1 METNIIVKK
10 CYNLNVQNKRKRGG
24 EMLQKIKENVAKVM
38 IDKDKEIELMII
50 ALLSDGHVLLEDVP
64 GTGKTTMAK
73 CFSKS
78 IDGTFNRLQ
87 FTPDTLPSDIVGQEY
102 FDVKTSDFKVRKGPV
117 FNNVLLIDEI
127 NRAVPRTQ
135 SALLELMEEK
145 HVTLGG
151 VTYHLPKPFCVIAT
165 QNPYDSIGTFPLP
178 DAQLDRFLLTIRQ
191 GYPSPEKEK
200 MMLRRFRLSNP
211 FDIIESVISIE
222 EVIQLKQKVKDVIV
236 SEEVEDYLMEIVQAT
251 RQHQYVDVGV
261 SPRGSLAYMRA
272 AQSRAFLYGRD
283 FSTPDDVKE
292 LALPILAHRISLNV
306 EGEVKTSKEA
316 VIHEI
321 LDSIS
326 VPVETS

>member
-1 METNIIVKK
+1 
-10 CYNLNVQNKRKRGG
+10 
-24 EMLQKIKENVAKVM
+24 MLQSIKENISKVM
-38 IDKDKEIELMII
+38 IDKEKEIELMII
-50 ALLSDGHVLLEDVP
+50 AILSDGHILLEDVP

-145 HVTLGG
+145 NVTLGG
-151 VTYHLPKPFCVIAT
+151 VTYPLPKPFCVIAT

-178 DAQLDRFLLTIRQ
+178 DAQLDRFLLTIKQ
-191 GYPSPEKEK
+191 GYPSREKEK
-200 MMLRRFRLSNP
+200 TMLRRFRSSNP
-211 FDIIESVISIE
+211 METIETVISTLD
-222 EVIQLKQKVKDVIV
+222 VIQLKEKVKEVRV
-236 SEEVEDYLMEIVQAT
+236 SEDIEDYLMDIVQKT
-251 RQHQYVDVGV
+251 RHHNHVEIGV

-272 AQSRAFLYGRD
+272 IQSRAFLYGRD
-283 FSTPDDVKE
+283 FCTPDDVKTM
-292 LALPILAHRISLNV
+292 ALPLLAHRISLNV
-306 EGEVKTSKEA
+306 EGEVKTSKET
-316 VIHEI
+316 IIEEI
-321 LDSIS
+321 LDSTS
-326 VPVETS
+326 VPVETV

>member
-1 METNIIVKK
+1 MLQNII
-10 CYNLNVQNKRKRGG
+10 
-24 EMLQKIKENVAKVM
+24 ENVAKVM
-38 IDKDKEIELMII
+38 IDKEKEIELMII
-50 ALLSDGHVLLEDVP
+50 ALLSDGHILLEDVP

-200 MMLRRFRLSNP
+200 MMLRRFRSANP
-211 FDIIESVISIE
+211 LDIIESVISIE
-222 EVIQLKQKVKDVIV
+222 DVMELKQKVKDVVV
-236 SEEVEDYLMEIVQAT
+236 SEEVEDYLMAIVQAT

-326 VPVETS
+326 VPVETP

>member
-1 METNIIVKK
+1 MFR
-10 CYNLNVQNKRKRGG
+10 LNKRGE
-24 EMLQKIKENVAKVM
+24 EMLQHIKENVAKVM
-38 IDKDKEIELMII
+38 IDKEKEIELMII
-50 ALLSDGHVLLEDVP
+50 ALLSDGHILLEDVP

-73 CFSKS
+73 CFSRS
-78 IDGTFNRLQ
+78 IDGSFNRLQ

-102 FDVKTSDFKVRKGPV
+102 FDVKTSDFKIRKGPV

-151 VTYHLPKPFCVIAT
+151 VTHHLPKPFCVIAT
-165 QNPYDSIGTFPLP
+165 QNPHDSIGTFPLP

-191 GYPSPEKEK
+191 GYPSPAKEK
-200 MMLRRFRLSNP
+200 MMLRRFRSSNP
-211 FDIIESVISIE
+211 LENIESVISIE
-222 EVIQLKQKVKDVIV
+222 DIIQLKQKVKDVLV

-251 RQHQYVDVGV
+251 RQHPYVDIGV
-261 SPRGSLAYMRA
+261 SPRGSLSYMRA
-272 AQSRAFLYGRD
+272 TQSRAFLYGRD

-292 LALPILAHRISLNV
+292 LALPLLAHRISLNV

-316 VIHEI
+316 VIHEV

-326 VPVETS
+326 VPVETP

>member
-1 METNIIVKK
+1 MSVGLSIQWDAKKQEPYKRSGEKMLENIKK
-10 CYNLNVQNKRKRGG
+10 NVS
-24 EMLQKIKENVAKVM
+24 KVM
-38 IDKDKEIELMII
+38 IDKEREIELMII

-145 HVTLGG
+145 NVTLGG
-151 VTYHLPKPFCVIAT
+151 VTYPLPKPFIVIAT
-165 QNPYDSIGTFPLP
+165 QNPFDSIGTFPLP
-178 DAQLDRFLLTIRQ
+178 DAQLDRFLLTIKQ

-200 MMLRRFRLSNP
+200 SMLRRFRLANP
-211 FDIIESVISIE
+211 MDDIESVISTLDILE
-222 EVIQLKQKVKDVIV
+222 LKENIKEVTV
-236 SEEVEDYLMEIVQAT
+236 SEDIEDYLMDIVQST
-251 RQHQYVDVGV
+251 RQHRYVEIGV

-272 AQSRAFLYGRD
+272 VQSRAFLYGRA
-283 FSTPDDVKE
+283 FCTPDDVKA
-292 LALPILAHRISLNV
+292 LAMPLLAHRITMNV
-306 EGEVKTSKEA
+306 EGEVKSSKEN
-316 VIHEI
+316 IIREI
-321 LDSIS
+321 LDGTS
-326 VPVETS
+326 VPVETT